1 MQSLVVLMFLGLARP
16 PLTQAQVGQLETATD
31 HTRALDEPALYPLLN
46 NAVKWQ
52 ASDEL
57 GAIIP
62 DFGEMLRSP
71 AIYRGKVFLIEGQL
85 AGKPRPIQRLS
96 RPGAWDRRLE
106 QWGVLVGTD
115 SDDVVIVLYLVEPPS
130 ATVGQWVRSPARFY
144 KVWTDVDQQDR
155 PTDYLVFVG
164 HSGQVS
170 GRRFGEAA
178 SVPVGVGVL
187 FSVVV
192 LLAVAYLM
200 LRVRIRR
207 HPPTSTARQH
217 RGTSGLK
224 GQDLD
229 EADEMLLPSDPAS
242 ALDELQR
249 HGTTASRH
257 TP

>member
-62 DFGEMLRSP
+62 DFCEMLRSP

-106 QWGVLVGTD
+106 QWGV
-115 SDDVVIVLYLVEPPS
+115 
-130 ATVGQWVRSPARFY
+130 
-144 KVWTDVDQQDR
+144 
-155 PTDYLVFVG
+155 
-164 HSGQVS
+164 
-170 GRRFGEAA
+170 GRHRFGRCGDSA
-178 SVPVGVGVL
+178 
-187 FSVVV
+187 
-192 LLAVAYLM
+192 
-200 LRVRIRR
+200 
-207 HPPTSTARQH
+207 
-217 RGTSGLK
+217 
-224 GQDLD
+224 
-229 EADEMLLPSDPAS
+229 LPSGAPIGYGRPMGS
-242 ALDELQR
+242 FPRSVL
-249 HGTTASRH
+249 
-257 TP
+257 